1 MATIAAEK
9 RALRKLVSAK
19 LKALSVA
26 DISQQS
32 EAIASR
38 VLALPA
44 FKESRRISCYMSMP
58 TSEVVTTSLVNS
70 ILDHGKTLFIP
81 RISVEA
87 PGHMDFLQLHGR
99 EDLGSLKAGTWGIK
113 EPDLHWLGNP
123 RQSEAP
129 GIDVILV
136 PGVAFD
142 RSMSRLGH
150 GKGYYDRFISTYV
163 ETGNKRPLLGKWI
176 ALAQVAMAL
185 ALREQIVDNAA
196 VPVTPHDWKMDMI
209 ITPDEVIQSQ
219 SP

>member
-26 DISQQS
+26 EISQQS

-81 RISVEA
+81 RISVET

-99 EDLGSLKAGTWGIK
+99 EDLGSLKAETWGIK

-123 RQSEAP
+123 RQSALQAP

-150 GKGYYDRFISTYV
+150 GKGYYDKFISTYV
-163 ETGNKRPLLGKWI
+163 ETGNKRPLLGMSI
-176 ALAQVAMAL
+176 SLAFAL
-185 ALREQIVDNAA
+185 ALREQICENSA

>member
-9 RALRKLVSAK
+9 RALRKLVSAR
-19 LKALSVA
+19 LKALSVS
-26 DISQQS
+26 DIGQQS

-38 VLALPA
+38 VLTLPA

-58 TSEVVTTSLVNS
+58 TSEVVTTSLVS
-70 ILDHGKTLFIP
+70 DILDHGKTLFIP
-81 RISVEA
+81 KISVEP
-87 PGHMDFLQLHGR
+87 PGRMDFLQLHGK

-113 EPDLHWLGNP
+113 EPDLHWLGSP

-129 GIDVILV
+129 GIDLILV

-150 GKGYYDRFISTYV
+150 GKGYYDKFISTYV
-163 ETGNKRPLLGKWI
+163 EAGNKRPLL
-176 ALAQVAMAL
+176 VAL
-185 ALREQIVDNAA
+185 ALREQICDNAA
-196 VPVTPHDWKMDMI
+196 VPITPHDWKMDMI
-209 ITPDEVIQSQ
+209 VTPDEVIRSE

>member
-1 MATIAAEK
+1 MATVAAEK

-19 LKALSVA
+19 LKTLSVA

-32 EAIASR
+32 EAITSR

-58 TSEVVTTSLVNS
+58 TSEVVTTSLVNN

-81 RISVEA
+81 RISVET

-99 EDLGSLKAGTWGIK
+99 EDLGSLRAGTWGIK

-123 RQSEAP
+123 RQSALEAP

-163 ETGNKRPLLGKWI
+163 ETGNKRPLL
-176 ALAQVAMAL
+176 VAL
-185 ALREQIVDNAA
+185 ALREQIIDSAA